1 MLLGSIWESANLL
14 CMGYIINRGLFDI
27 VSLIFFGNSTS
38 AFNSNHY
45 RRRNVLKVDNAKLKV
60 SKSNK
65 KSFSNEL
72 ISLEPRQRAKSA
84 FSFYIITQFNIKKLV
99 TNYFLYNNWK
109 GEEIN

>member
-45 RRRNVLKVDNAKLKV
+45 RRRNVLKVDNAKLSVQVKQ
-60 SKSNK
+60 KI
-65 KSFSNEL
+65 L
-72 ISLEPRQRAKSA
+72 LE
-84 FSFYIITQFNIKKLV
+84 
-99 TNYFLYNNWK
+99 
-109 GEEIN
+109 